1 MLLGNATAISSFSAQ
16 SYLQEERKPTVSA
29 ESCSDHGGFWNLLLT
44 KSKRSVANGVRQ
56 RKTHWQV
63 RDVGLSPPLRC

>member
-1 MLLGNATAISSFSAQ
+1 MQQQFLLSPPRAIYKRNANQLSLLKAVRIT
-16 SYLQEERKPTVSA
+16 
-29 ESCSDHGGFWNLLLT
+29 GGFWNLLLT